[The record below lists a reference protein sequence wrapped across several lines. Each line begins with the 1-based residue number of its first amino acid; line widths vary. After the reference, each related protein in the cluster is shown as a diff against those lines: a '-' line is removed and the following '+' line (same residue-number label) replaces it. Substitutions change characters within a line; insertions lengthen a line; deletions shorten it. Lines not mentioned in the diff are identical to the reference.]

1 MAEAYKQTGIPAAV
15 EKPAPS
21 APGDWDRR
29 TNMLALLLMALATFG
44 SSWSAYQ
51 SSLWNG
57 VQTFRLMDAAALS
70 RAADEKAMTAN
81 QLRSVEASLF
91 VEYARD
97 LYEGRIELSNFIL
110 ARMRPELREAI
121 QAWVATQPI
130 KNPHAPSTPFV
141 MPQYRV
147 QIDDQARELDAKSS
161 ATYEQAHQANRTSD
175 TYTLL
180 SVLYTSA
187 LFLAGLISGFE
198 QKLMRRMVLA
208 LSFSVLLVA
217 LLIMVQQPITHPG

>member
-1 MAEAYKQTGIPAAV
+1 
-15 EKPAPS
+15 
-21 APGDWDRR
+21 
-29 TNMLALLLMALATFG
+29 MLALLLMALATFG

-57 VQTFRLMDAAALS
+57 KQLFRLTDAAALS
-70 RAADEKAMTAN
+70 RAADEKAITAN

-97 LYEGRIELSNFIL
+97 LYEGRTELSDFFL
-110 ARMRPELREAI
+110 ARMRPEMREAI
-121 QAWVATQPI
+121 QAWVATRPI

-161 ATYEQAHQANRTSD
+161 ATYEQAHKANRTSD

-217 LLIMVQQPITHPG
+217 LAITVQQPITHPR